1 MQQKKR
7 EAERMPGK
15 PGYRKMALNSAE
27 TKEGTEDEVQKYEL
41 AGRSPFSLKTAIPTL
56 PKQLAAT

>member
-1 MQQKKR
+1 M
-7 EAERMPGK
+7 
-15 PGYRKMALNSAE
+15 RKMALNSAE